1 MATFTWTADYGYSR
15 QTRPVVRKVQFGD
28 GYEQRLAFG
37 LNTKPQVYSLT
48 FSNRD
53 NSESDAIEQFLFDR
67 GGVESFD
74 WTPPQGGGLIKVV
87 CDEPWERTPVAY
99 NLNTIQAT
107 FRQVFEP

>member
-1 MATFTWTADYGYSR
+1 
-15 QTRPVVRKVQFGD
+15 
-28 GYEQRLAFG
+28 
-37 LNTKPQVYSLT
+37 
-48 FSNRD
+48 
-53 NSESDAIEQFLFDR
+53 LFAR

-74 WTPPQGGGLIKVV
+74 WTPPQGGDIIKVV